1 MIGSQ
6 LPTSSER
13 FAASQ
18 NSAFSPCSAVAAL
31 RSFDTRQGA
40 VYGSPVGMNVE
51 RVTWRVAEQVNI
63 ETAVSDQL
71 IFGRVIDVQTGD
83 VESVAQVVLPRNQE
97 VDSLLS

>member
-1 MIGSQ
+1 
-6 LPTSSER
+6 
-13 FAASQ
+13 
-18 NSAFSPCSAVAAL
+18 
-31 RSFDTRQGA
+31 
-40 VYGSPVGMNVE
+40 MNGE

-71 IFGRVIDVQTGD
+71 IFGRVIDVQTGE